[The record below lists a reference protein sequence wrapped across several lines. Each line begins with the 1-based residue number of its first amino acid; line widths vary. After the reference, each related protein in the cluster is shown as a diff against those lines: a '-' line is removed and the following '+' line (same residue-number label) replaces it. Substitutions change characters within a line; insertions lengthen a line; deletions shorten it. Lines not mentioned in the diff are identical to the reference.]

1 MGWANVANIRGPV
14 GATGASGSP
23 GAMGATG
30 ASGSPGAVGATG
42 ASGSPGAVGAT
53 GATGASGSPGAV
65 GATGASG
72 PAGSPR
78 PNVGATGSS
87 ATPAINVG
95 SVDQFNIT
103 ALATAITSM
112 SSGLSG
118 SPVDGQKLLIRIKD
132 NGTARTIAWGASFIS
147 SGVAVLPT
155 TTVVNKTHLVGFI
168 YDSAMSDWVCV
179 AVDAAGY

>member
-1 MGWANVANIRGPV
+1 MPWSSVANIRGPV
-14 GATGASGSP
+14 GASGGVGAT
-23 GAMGATG
+23 GATG
-30 ASGSPGAVGATG
+30 ASGSPGAV
-42 ASGSPGAVGAT
+42 

-132 NGTARTIAWGASFIS
+132 NGTARAITWGASFIS
-147 SGVAVLPT
+147 SGVASLPT
-155 TTVVNKTHLVGFI
+155 TTVAGKTHLVGFI

-179 AVDAAGY
+179 ASDAAGY